1 MSKDNNRRFLDIVF
15 GGLIFSLFNS
25 ELNKS
30 RENLDD
36 WEGEYNLE
44 KFRSFSEQVEK
55 KRDGY
60 KLQYNVDESVLK
72 PKFINLVR
80 IKEYLCSLETSYE
93 KDENAIESLELE
105 WSWKLRQRA
114 INSIIEDNL
123 HQGLIIINNEKPKY
137 WVYSVEV
144 ELDHIKIVISDR
156 EEAGFNHLK
165 EFRYL
170 QDDFICLD
178 LKEAENL
185 AKVMQRFYHNFN
197 ERVMIVRDLN
207 NQPKKLKMHDE
218 ILDLLEEIGTEKYN
232 EIKIILE
239 DKIFKNSLYLIY
251 TLISL
256 GNELNIDEYYKEAI
270 VVFKNILKTEE
281 DFLIEKGLE
290 SKIYKEILYAYI
302 DLGSEE
308 EIISLINTRYKKDY
322 RFMDRIADELYDLEL
337 YKAAESAYRVLIEN
351 KKSVG
356 DTWRILNAY
365 KKIQDDEGIG
375 AWRDELVRQGENTWI
390 IDRYLKDQDPEGLKI
405 KIEKLERE
413 KNWERV
419 IEYCNKYN
427 KLILLHP
434 WETMDK
440 RVEYEF
446 KKLEAYINLD
456 KYNAAWNSIC
466 KTRNVLLS
474 NFEKVDH
481 FNYLSKAES
490 YMKKICIHK
499 NCFLDGL
506 YHHIME
512 SLYKDVL
519 NYYSLD
525 RELDFKLEKDLILQ
539 ELLEK
544 LDLKELGYRIENIIQ
559 DEYQNFSEKT
569 IRRISGKLND
579 ILEKSDYNFLLNE
592 PKKYYPKLVARDF
605 RVK

>member
-144 ELDHIKIVISDR
+144 ELDHIKIIISDR

>member
-1 MSKDNNRRFLDIVF
+1 MSKDNNRRFSDIVF
-15 GGLIFSLFNS
+15 GGLIFSLFNF

-36 WEGEYNLE
+36 WEVEYNLE
-44 KFRSFSEQVEK
+44 KFTSFSEQVEK

-80 IKEYLCSLETSYE
+80 VKEYLCSLETSYE
-93 KDENAIESLELE
+93 KDESAIESLELE
-105 WSWKLRQRA
+105 SSWKLRQRK
-114 INSIIEDNL
+114 INSIIEENLNEGLTIIDN
-123 HQGLIIINNEKPKY
+123 EEPKY
-137 WVYSVEV
+137 WVYSIEA
-144 ELDHIKIVISDR
+144 ELDYIKIIISDR
-156 EEAGFNHLK
+156 EEGDFKDLK
-165 EFRYL
+165 ESRYL
-170 QDDFICLD
+170 KDDFICLD

-185 AKVMQRFYHNFN
+185 AKAMQRFYHNFN
-197 ERVMIVRDLN
+197 ERVMIVKDLN
-207 NQPKKLKMHDE
+207 NKSKKLKVYDE

-232 EIKIILE
+232 QIKILLE
-239 DKIFKNSLYLIY
+239 DKTFENSLYLIY
-251 TLISL
+251 TSISL
-256 GNELNIDEYYKEAI
+256 GNQLNIDGYYKEAI
-270 VVFKNILKTEE
+270 VAFKNILKIEE
-281 DFLIEKGLE
+281 DFLIEKRLE

-308 EIISLINTRYKKDY
+308 DIISLINTRYKKDY

-351 KKSVG
+351 KKLLG
-356 DTWRILNAY
+356 DNWRILNAY
-365 KKIQDDEGIG
+365 KKIQDDEGLED
-375 AWRDELVRQGENTWI
+375 WRDELVKEGKNTWI

-413 KNWERV
+413 ENWERV
-419 IEYCNKYN
+419 IDYCNKYN

-434 WETMDK
+434 WKTMDK

-446 KKLEAYINLD
+446 KKFEAYINLD

-481 FNYLSKAES
+481 FNYLSRAES
-490 YMKKICIHK
+490 NMKKISIYK
-499 NCFLDGL
+499 NYFLDAL

-512 SLYKDVL
+512 FLYKDIF
-519 NYYSLD
+519 NYYTFD
-525 RELDFKLEKDLILQ
+525 RELNFKLEKDLILQ

-544 LDLKELGYRIENIIQ
+544 LDLKELGYTIESIIQ

-569 IRRISGKLND
+569 IRRISCKLND
-579 ILEKSDYNFLLNE
+579 ILENSYYKFLLNE